1 MAWFEKLCRKSGLLV
16 HDLMNTGSQKRTVS
30 RKVEEKQVNDKVTLR
45 RTTIEEIEVKPD
57 KDGDGDRN
65 RG

>member
-57 KDGDGDRN
+57 KDGDRH
-65 RG
+65 RR